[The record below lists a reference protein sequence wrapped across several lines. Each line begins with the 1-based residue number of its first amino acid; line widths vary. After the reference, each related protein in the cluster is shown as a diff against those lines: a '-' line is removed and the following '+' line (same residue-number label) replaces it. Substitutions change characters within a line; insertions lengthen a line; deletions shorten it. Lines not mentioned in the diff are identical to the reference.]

1 MAFSQKKTMPW
12 WYIYPV
18 KAQTSSV
25 PTLTRSLTRCNNPS
39 KHLTAETLGSILHHV
54 LLDLALTAGF
64 TTRLLEEE
72 VSHDLTICTKVD
84 HWIYLLANNSLNN
97 GESSPLQGA
106 ILDHSHPKPMNLL
119 NWIFHI
125 TAHHWYINNR
135 TTAFSTWQD
144 ILQDQ
149 LALSSW
155 KRDVQLNF
163 SLYQPTLPFH
173 PTLSDF
179 SPELITEIYTLFSK
193 KTIEKVSE
201 QNQHSGFY
209 AR

>member
-1 MAFSQKKTMPW
+1 MIYLPCEGTDFFSSNTDKVLNKMQQPLKTPYCW
-12 WYIYPV
+12 DSREYSAPCI
-18 KAQTSSV
+18 
-25 PTLTRSLTRCNNPS
+25 TRSSPYC
-39 KHLTAETLGSILHHV
+39 
-54 LLDLALTAGF
+54 
-64 TTRLLEEE
+64 RLLEEE
-72 VSHDLTICTKVD
+72 ISHDLTICTKVD

-97 GESSPLQGA
+97 GESSPLQGT

-144 ILQDQ
+144 ILEDQ